1 VNDEHKTTEQLLG
14 ELLKMRQRIA
24 ELELSEAE
32 RKRAEEALEASE
44 QRYRE
49 LINTSVGAVISVDSD
64 MNIVLWNPAAE
75 SIFGYSAAEM
85 LGQSVMKIV
94 PPRYGQ
100 AKEKGFARFRNDGS
114 GVVIGEMLEFAGLRK
129 DGTEVPVEIS
139 VSARK
144 AGDTY
149 VATAI
154 VRDITG
160 RKLAEEALA
169 AERERLAV
177 TLRSIGDGVITTDTE
192 GRVVLLN
199 RVAEELTGWSQDEA
213 VGLPLEQVFLIIN
226 EKSREPCESPV
237 KRVLEAGAIVG
248 LANSTV
254 LIGTDGTQRIIE
266 DSAAPIRGRDSNVIG
281 VVLVFR
287 DITEKRR
294 TEQELLR
301 ASKLDSLAVLAG
313 GIAHDFNNILTGII
327 GNISLARTHVNAED
341 RIFPRLTQA
350 EKASI
355 QAKDLTEQLLTF
367 AKGGAP
373 VKKTASLADV
383 IRDSA
388 EFALRGSNVRCQFFV
403 PDDLWPVE
411 IDEGQMS
418 QVINNLIINA
428 DQAMPDG
435 GIMTVRAENVP
446 VGADHFPPLGNERY
460 VKVCIDDQ
468 GVGIAPSHL
477 QRVFDPFF
485 TTKQKGS
492 GLGLATAYSVV
503 RNHDGHMS
511 VESEMGV
518 GTTFSLYLPASE
530 RATPATLKRSAQEA
544 ARLGEGRVLVMDD
557 EEMIR
562 DLATEMLTYLG
573 YEVALA
579 SDGAEAIELYTE
591 AKESGQ
597 PFDAVVMDLTIPGAT
612 GGKEAVKK
620 LVEIDPEVKAIV
632 CSGYLNDPIMA
643 NFSEHGFCACIA
655 KPYRI
660 EELGEALHSVII
672 GNGE

>member
-1 VNDEHKTTEQLLG
+1 MTDEHKTKRQLLD
-14 ELLKMRQRIA
+14 ELRQMRVRMAQ
-24 ELELSEAE
+24 LEASEAAHM
-32 RKRAEEALEASE
+32 RADEALEASE

-49 LINTSVGAVISVDSD
+49 LINTSVDALISVDAD
-64 MNIVLWNPAAE
+64 MNVILWNPAAE
-75 SIFGYSAAEM
+75 KIFGYTADEI
-85 LGQSVMKIV
+85 LGQSLMKVV

-100 AKEKGFARFRNDGS
+100 AKEKAFARFRNDGS
-114 GVVIGEMLEFAGLRK
+114 GVVIGETLEFAGLRK

-226 EKSREPCESPV
+226 EKSPEPCESPV

-248 LANSTV
+248 LANNTV

-266 DSAAPIRGRDSNVIG
+266 DSAAPIRDRDSNVIG

-313 GIAHDFNNILTGII
+313 GIAHDFNNILTGVI
-327 GNISLARTHVNAED
+327 GNISLAKTHANAED

-350 EKASI
+350 ERASI

-435 GIMTVRAENVP
+435 GTMTVRAENVR

-460 VKVCIDDQ
+460 VKVCVEDQ

-492 GLGLATAYSVV
+492 GLGLATAHSVV

-511 VESEMGV
+511 LESEMGV

-530 RATPATLKRSAQEA
+530 RGTPATPQRSAQEA
-544 ARLGEGRVLVMDD
+544 AHLGEGRVLVMDD

-562 DLATEMLTYLG
+562 EVAGAMLSELG
-573 YEVALA
+573 YQVDFAV
-579 SDGAEAIELYTE
+579 DGAEAIERYIT
-591 AKESGQ
+591 ARESGQ

-632 CSGYLNDPIMA
+632 CSGYSNDPIMA
-643 NFSEHGFCACIA
+643 NFSDHGFCACIA

-672 GNGE
+672 GDGE